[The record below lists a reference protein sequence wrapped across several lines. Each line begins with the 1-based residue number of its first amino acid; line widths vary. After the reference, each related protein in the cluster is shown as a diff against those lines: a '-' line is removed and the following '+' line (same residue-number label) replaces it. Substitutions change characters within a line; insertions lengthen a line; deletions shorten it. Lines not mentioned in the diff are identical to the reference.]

1 MLGAECQQPA
11 AAESDVSLV
20 HRTDFPR
27 CIINRIRMSF
37 RRIRPARMMKDLLA
51 ARRFV
56 QLR

>member
-1 MLGAECQQPA
+1 MLGAECQQPG

-37 RRIRPARMMKDLLA
+37 RRIRPARMMKD
-51 ARRFV
+51 
-56 QLR
+56 